1 MNKLTRWEPSDT
13 LIAPSMPHQGPIQA
27 MFTRA
32 CASRSA
38 QTMEALVPMAQAQT
52 ELTTAHTALIKSQHK
67 NYEVQCRYNEAAEK
81 EGRELAVR
89 RAKHAE
95 EMRQLQ
101 HRQQANEL
109 IREKEITQLQTDL
122 VHARVALAD
131 ADQQLR
137 AQLEHGYLRYEL
149 AHKRQALEILD
160 VELSQADRR
169 AIFREFEGRRGGGA
183 PLELDEEVED
193 ALYSRRDELRGR
205 GLDTTRI
212 DAILRDRKR

>member
-1 MNKLTRWEPSDT
+1 
-13 LIAPSMPHQGPIQA
+13 
-27 MFTRA
+27 
-32 CASRSA
+32 
-38 QTMEALVPMAQAQT
+38 MEALVPVAQAQT
-52 ELTTAHTALIKSQHK
+52 ELTTAHTALIESQHK
-67 NYEVQCRYNEAAEK
+67 NYIETCRLNEAQEK

-101 HRQQANEL
+101 HVHEVNEL
-109 IREKEITQLQTDL
+109 IRQEQIIERQTRI

-131 ADQQLR
+131 ADQQLS
-137 AQLEHGYLRYEL
+137 AQLEHGSLRHTL
-149 AHKRQALEILD
+149 AHKRLALEILD

-169 AIFREFEGRRGGGA
+169 AIFREFEGRRGGA
-183 PLELDEEVED
+183 SLELDEEIED
-193 ALYSRRDELRGR
+193 ALYSRQQQLNGA